1 MGREVKQSEPSLFEA
16 ADPSVLVGKTLGQ
29 SDWFKVDQQ
38 AINQFALNTKDWDI
52 MHVDPAWCEKNS
64 PFGRP
69 IAFGFQTLAMLT
81 HLMGQAIPRPDDQAY
96 ALNYGFDRL
105 RLMSPVRVGAEIRAT
120 FVLKSVKRKDA
131 KTTLNTLLTTVEIQ
145 GEEKPALVGD
155 WLILMVR
162 R

>member
-1 MGREVKQSEPSLFEA
+1 MTEPNDSLPSLFEA
-16 ADPSVLVGKTLGQ
+16 IDPSVLLGKTLGQ
-29 SDWFKVDQQ
+29 SDWFKIEQQ
-38 AINQFALNTKDWDI
+38 AINEFATNTKDWDI
-52 MHVDPAWCEKNS
+52 MHVDPAWCAKNS

-81 HLMGQAIPRPDDQAY
+81 HLMGQAIARPNDQAY

-120 FVLKSVKRKDA
+120 FVLKKFQIKDA
-131 KTTLNTLLTTVEIQ
+131 KTTLHTLLTTVEIK
-145 GEEKPALVGD
+145 GEAKPALVGD

-162 R
+162 K

>member
-1 MGREVKQSEPSLFEA
+1 MSSLLNQPQPSLFGVI
-16 ADPSVLVGKTLGQ
+16 DPTILLGKTLGQ
-29 SDWFKVDQQ
+29 SEWFKVEQE
-38 AINQFALNTKDWDI
+38 AINEFAVNTKDWDT
-52 MHVDPAWCEKNS
+52 MHVDPAWCEANS

-105 RLMSPVRVGAEIRAT
+105 RLMSPVLVGSEIRAT
-120 FVLKSVKRKDA
+120 FVLKGFQRKSA
-131 KTTLNTLLTTVEIQ
+131 KTTLNTLLTTVEIK
-145 GEEKPALVGD
+145 GESKPALVGD
-155 WLILMVR
+155 WLVLMVR